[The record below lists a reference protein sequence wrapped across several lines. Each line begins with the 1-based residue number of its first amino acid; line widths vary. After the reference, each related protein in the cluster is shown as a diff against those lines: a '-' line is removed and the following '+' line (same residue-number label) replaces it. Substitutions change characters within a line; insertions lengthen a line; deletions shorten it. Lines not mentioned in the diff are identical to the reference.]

1 MGEIISLK
9 KESLLKYVLQL
20 ADNALILGQR
30 LAEICGH
37 GPILE
42 QDIAITNISLD
53 LIGEARI
60 LYQYAAEIEGNGKT
74 EDDYPYKRDARDWQ
88 NILLVEQPN
97 GHFGY
102 TIIRQFMFDCYHYY
116 HLKAMTDSS
125 DERLAQIAAKTI
137 KEATYHL
144 KYSSEWVIRLGD
156 GTQESHDKMQEALND
171 RIRFFDEA
179 FIPSKIENDKSLNG
193 VAVDCT
199 KIREL
204 AWSKFTEVCQTA
216 NLEIP
221 EVKVPQKGGKD
232 GLHTEY
238 LGFILAE
245 LQFVQKSYPDSNW

>member
-1 MGEIISLK
+1 MAEVISLK
-9 KESLLKYVLQL
+9 KESILKYVLQL

-53 LIGEARI
+53 LIGEARV

-74 EDDYPYKRDARDWQ
+74 EDDYPYKRDIRSWQ

-97 GHFGY
+97 GHFGH
-102 TIIRQFMFDCYHYY
+102 TIMRQFMFDCYHYY
-116 HLKAMTDSS
+116 HLKAMINSN

-156 GTQESHDKMQEALND
+156 GTEESN
-171 RIRFFDEA
+171 
-179 FIPSKIENDKSLNG
+179 SKIENDKSLIG
-193 VAVDCT
+193 IAVDCT
-199 KIREL
+199 EIKDL
-204 AWSKFTEVCQTA
+204 AWAKFSEVCQTA
-216 NLEIP
+216 NLDIP
-221 EVKVPQKGGKD
+221 EVKFPQKGGKD
-232 GLHTEY
+232 GLHSEY
-238 LGFILAE
+238 FGFILSE
-245 LQFVQKSYPDSNW
+245 LQFLQKSYPDSNW

>member
-1 MGEIISLK
+1 MGEIISMK

-30 LAEICGH
+30 LGEICGH

-53 LIGEARI
+53 LIGEARV

-74 EDDYPYKRDARDWQ
+74 EDDYPYKRDVRDWQ

-102 TIIRQFMFDCYHYY
+102 TIMRQFMFDCYHYY

-144 KYSSEWVIRLGD
+144 RYSSEWVIRLGD
-156 GTQESHDKMQEALND
+156 GTEESHDKMQEALND

-199 KIREL
+199 KIKDL
-204 AWSKFTEVCQTA
+204 AWAKFTEVCQIA

-221 EVKVPQKGGKD
+221 EVKFPQKGGKD
-232 GLHTEY
+232 GLHSEHF
-238 LGFILAE
+238 GFILSE
-245 LQFVQKSYPDSNW
+245 LQFIQKSYPDSKW

>member
-9 KESLLKYVLQL
+9 RESLLKYVLQL

-30 LAEICGH
+30 LAELCGH

-74 EDDYPYKRDARDWQ
+74 EDDYPYKRDVRDWQ
-88 NILLVEQPN
+88 NMLLVELPN

-102 TIIRQFMFDCYHYY
+102 TIMRQFMFDCYHYY
-116 HLKAMTDSS
+116 HLKAMTNSG

-179 FIPSKIENDKSLNG
+179 FIPS
-193 VAVDCT
+193 
-199 KIREL
+199 
-204 AWSKFTEVCQTA
+204 
-216 NLEIP
+216 
-221 EVKVPQKGGKD
+221 
-232 GLHTEY
+232 
-238 LGFILAE
+238 
-245 LQFVQKSYPDSNW
+245 VQKLRRLHGRNLRKCVRLQT